1 MLRSLVLLS
10 LLQWCAAFS
19 PAPTSLRAPLSPQLP
34 LVSPLGKPAT
44 QFHVAPRASPEPR
57 SGEPVLRLGGG
68 GFGGGGGF
76 NPRDLV
82 GPVIFASL
90 IASGALGWLFNGILF
105 LTLLPLIAGPI
116 FSWYVQAN
124 LVEGACPEC
133 GSPVQV
139 LKGQRGGCMT
149 CGATM
154 GSDLGSGNVF
164 LRVDS
169 VQREDGVV
177 EVEVITDD
185 Y

>member
-1 MLRSLVLLS
+1 MLRSLVLLAS

-19 PAPTSLRAPLSPQLP
+19 PAPTSRRSPLSPQLP
-34 LVSPLGKPAT
+34 LVSPLCKTPP
-44 QFHVAPRASPEPR
+44 QSHVAPRASSPA
-57 SGEPVLRLGGG
+57 LRLGGG
-68 GFGGGGGF
+68 GFGGGGGGF
-76 NPRDLV
+76 DPRSLV
-82 GPVIFASL
+82 GPVVFASL
-90 IASGALGWLFNGILF
+90 LASGALGWLFNGILF

-116 FSWYVQAN
+116 FSWYIQAN
-124 LVEGACPEC
+124 LVEGSCPEC

-154 GSDLGSGNVF
+154 GSDLGSGGVF

-169 VQREDGVV
+169 VQRDDGVV

-185 Y
+185 